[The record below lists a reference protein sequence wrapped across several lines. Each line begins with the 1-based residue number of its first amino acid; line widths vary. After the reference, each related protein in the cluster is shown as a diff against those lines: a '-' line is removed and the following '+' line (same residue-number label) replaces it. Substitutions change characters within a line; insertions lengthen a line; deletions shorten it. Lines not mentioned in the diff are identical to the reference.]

1 MNYLRYGFQQYEKNS
16 KHGWHIH
23 GRNYTGVY
31 YLQFDGTAKTQ
42 VWNNEIMNL
51 NCEEGDIVM
60 FPSFMIH
67 RAPPVQNDKTK
78 TIISFN
84 IEFKDIDGKKLAEI
98 DSA

>member
-1 MNYLRYGFQQYEKNS
+1 
-16 KHGWHIH
+16 
-23 GRNYTGVY
+23 
-31 YLQFDGTAKTQ
+31 
-42 VWNNEIMNL
+42 MNL